1 MFFVTFTAD
10 RITEES
16 ASEGMAADGGFVNIE
31 VDRFNILEDFDSVI
45 EHGFDS
51 FPELLEFIE
60 EQIGDTE
67 GDSSR
72 SLYAIDPQRMNYDD
86 GVTYMF
92 AAHIEVR

>member
-1 MFFVTFTAD
+1 MFFVTFTVD

-31 VDRFNILEDFDSVI
+31 LDRFNILEDSETPI

-51 FPELLEFIE
+51 FPELLAFVE
-60 EQIGDTE
+60 EQIGATE

-72 SLYAIDPQRMNYDD
+72 ALYAVDPQRMSYAD
-86 GVTYMF
+86 GETYMF